1 MASSKSLP
9 FAIIAGLILIVA
21 LGWKFLYQPETTPK
35 KEVVTSQPVTK
46 KNPTNST
53 SDPVKQEIQVISYDE
68 PETSENNE
76 PTAEDLKNI
85 EIRSKYFM
93 RFSMRYTTPEQAIV
107 GLKAIRELND
117 DDRASALIQYID
129 ENFPG
134 TVIPLELLD

>member
-1 MASSKSLP
+1 MHWDGSFYTNQKPQQKKKLLQANLSQKRTQP
-9 FAIIAGLILIVA
+9 TVHLIL
-21 LGWKFLYQPETTPK
+21 
-35 KEVVTSQPVTK
+35 
-46 KNPTNST
+46 
-53 SDPVKQEIQVISYDE
+53 
-68 PETSENNE
+68 ENNE